1 MNADKL
7 LEALFNGTK
16 DIPLPEIAKKIF
28 LEDDPKVE
36 SEEIKLQN
44 VKNFLMCTLS
54 YRHYMEMLYDLHN
67 RVLEL
72 ETLVKELKDE
82 AKKVAVTIDIMNG
95 ASK

>member
-1 MNADKL
+1 MNEDKS
-7 LEALFNGTK
+7 LEELFNGTE

-28 LEDDPKVE
+28 LEDDPEVE

-44 VKNFLMCTLS
+44 VKNFLMCALS
-54 YRHYMEMLYDLHN
+54 YRHYMERLYDLHG

-82 AKKVAVTIDIMNG
+82 TKKVAVTIDIMNG

>member
-7 LEALFNGTK
+7 LETLFSNTENV
-16 DIPLPEIAKKIF
+16 PLPEIAKKIF
-28 LEDDPKVE
+28 LGDDPKAQ

-54 YRHYMEMLYDLHN
+54 YRHYMEMLYDLHE